1 MRGEKYSAIEFSNLV
16 AGRLTVRPEG
26 FGFVLADEG
35 EDLYVPRAGMH
46 GAMDG
51 DTVLAREER
60 SRATGRGRGRA
71 PRRSGVVVRVLER
84 VRERVVGRFETQEG
98 RKVVVPYDP
107 KIDAVIRIADGK
119 SGGAR
124 EGEIVQVRLTAFPDA
139 RRVAYGE
146 VDERLGFLGEPGVDI
161 EIVLRS
167 HNLPPRFPQPVVE
180 ESERYPEQVRPEDL
194 RGRRD
199 FRERRI
205 VTIDGET
212 AKDFDDAIEAE
223 RTAGG
228 LSDRHSHRGRLPL
241 RDRGRRSRRRGPFA
255 RHLGL
260 LPGPRPPDA
269 AGAPLERA
277 LLAQPARRPAR
288 ALGDPGSRLPRTRRR
303 FRVCEGSDPQRP
315 PHDVHGGRPPPRVD
329 ADGRATSAAT
339 GRTSPTFRLMGEVA
353 ARLRERREARGSIDF
368 DLPDAD
374 VVLDDEGL
382 VVGIVPEARNVAH
395 RLIEEFMLAANEAVA
410 KKLLFAKQPAI
421 YRVHDR
427 PDPDRLVDLKEV
439 LEGFGYELKG
449 DLAEVP
455 PSAFQRLLAQI
466 EGKPEERL
474 LHDLL
479 LRAQRK
485 ALYAEECRGHYALAA
500 PYYCHFTS
508 PIRRYPDLIVHRQL
522 SRLLEAGRPVAAKDF
537 DTVNDRMREVAA
549 FSSERERRAEKA
561 ERESL
566 LWKKIVFMKDKLER
580 EFDAYVTGVASFG
593 AFVTLKDYF
602 VEGLVPIQSL
612 GNDFFVYEEKQHRLR
627 GRSSGQTYR
636 LGDSIR
642 VQPRR
647 DRRGPPPTQLP
658 PRGRGGEAGG
668 GRSAPARAEGVRP
681 PAARAPELA
690 MRSAARRRSLS
701 WPCCS
706 GRVRAEKGVGP
717 TRTSGWPCPT
727 SARRRRR
734 PAAAATPPAR
744 PDPPRG
750 TSGSRGGLLRDQA
763 ALEGLLQR
771 PGGRDRRSPRGRNA
785 PSGSVARRT
794 RRRLSAGLLD
804 GGRSPDLRRCRAP
817 ESRRPDHRL
826 REGPEIFGGWIF
838 TRFPDVHPFSH
849 PRFKLQLEGGVPRT
863 GSDSTR
869 RRPRGVIP
877 RPAGPRIP
885 TRLGRR

>member
-1 MRGEKYSAIEFSNLV
+1 MREAEEEAFREKLDLLERRGEIVRVRGEKYSAIEFSNLV

-35 EDLYVPRAGMH
+35 EDLYVPRSGMH
-46 GAMDG
+46 GALDG

-60 SRATGRGRGRA
+60 SRAAASGRRRDAG
-71 PRRSGVVVRVLER
+71 RRSGVVVRVLER
-84 VRERVVGRFETQEG
+84 VRERVIGRFETQEG
-98 RKVVVPYDP
+98 RKVVLPYDP
-107 KIDAVIRIADGK
+107 KIDAVVRIADGK
-119 SGGAR
+119 AGGAR

-146 VDERLGFLGEPGVDI
+146 VEEQLGFLGQPGVDI

-180 ESERYPEQVRPEDL
+180 ESERYPEEVRPEDL

-199 FRERRI
+199 FRDRRI

-223 RTAGG
+223 RTPTGYRIGVHIA
-228 LSDRHSHRGRLPL
+228 DVSHYVNEGSVL
-241 RDRGRRSRRRGPFA
+241 DDEARSRGTSVYFPGRVLPMLPER
-255 RHLGL
+255 LSNGL
-260 LPGPRPPDA
+260 CSLN
-269 AGAPLERA
+269 
-277 LLAQPARRPAR
+277 
-288 ALGDPGSRLPRTRRR
+288 
-303 FRVCEGSDPQRP
+303 
-315 PHDVHGGRPPPRVD
+315 PRVD
-329 ADGRATSAAT
+329 RLVLSAILDLDSKGRVTGSDFVKGVIRSGHRMTYTEVARILEAAPTGATPSDKDDERRY
-339 GRTSPTFRLMGEVA
+339 GPYLGDFRLMGEVA
-353 ARLRERREARGSIDF
+353 ALLRERREARGSIDF

-382 VVGIVPEARNVAH
+382 IVGIVPEARNVAH

-410 KKLLFAKQPAI
+410 KKLLFAKQPGI

-455 PSAFQRLLAQI
+455 PSAFQRLLKQI

-537 DTVNDRMREVAA
+537 DAVNDRIREIAA
-549 FSSERERRAEKA
+549 FSSERERRAEQA

-593 AFVTLKDYF
+593 LFVTLQEFF
-602 VEGLVPIQSL
+602 VEGLVPVSSL

-627 GRSSGQTYR
+627 GRSSGATFR

-642 VQPRR
+642 VKLVEI
-647 DRRGPPPTQLP
+647 D
-658 PRGRGGEAGG
+658 E
-668 GRSAPARAEGVRP
+668 V
-681 PAARAPELA
+681 
-690 MRSAARRRSLS
+690 RRRLNFRLAGQIAK
-701 WPCCS
+701 PQ
-706 GRVRAEKGVGP
+706 R
-717 TRTSGWPCPT
+717 
-727 SARRRRR
+727 
-734 PAAAATPPAR
+734 AATPAAPREFGRR
-744 PDPPRG
+744 P
-750 TSGSRGGLLRDQA
+750 
-763 ALEGLLQR
+763 
-771 PGGRDRRSPRGRNA
+771 
-785 PSGSVARRT
+785 RT
-794 RRRLSAGLLD
+794 RR
-804 GGRSPDLRRCRAP
+804 
-817 ESRRPDHRL
+817 SR
-826 REGPEIFGGWIF
+826 
-838 TRFPDVHPFSH
+838 
-849 PRFKLQLEGGVPRT
+849 
-863 GSDSTR
+863 
-869 RRPRGVIP
+869 
-877 RPAGPRIP
+877 
-885 TRLGRR
+885 